1 MADYALHGP
10 LFLCCGLQP
19 VCGNIRLI
27 FKMKRTRKVSGMSAL
42 IMKRTAYYGQVW

>member
-1 MADYALHGP
+1 MADYALHGL

-27 FKMKRTRKVSGMSAL
+27 KMKRTRKVSGMSAL